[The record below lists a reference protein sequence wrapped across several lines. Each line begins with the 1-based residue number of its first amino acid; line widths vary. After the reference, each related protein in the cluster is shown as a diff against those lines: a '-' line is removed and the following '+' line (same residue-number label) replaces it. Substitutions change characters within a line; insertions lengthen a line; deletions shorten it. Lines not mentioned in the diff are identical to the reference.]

1 MSSNYCD
8 TCWCPY
14 VFHTIGDNDGCA
26 NGDCNMIT
34 YGFGIC
40 SGFVETI
47 DLHADNNKQISTK

>member
-40 SGFVETI
+40 NGFVETI
-47 DLHADNNKQISTK
+47 DLHADSNK